1 MGWRWLVVGW
11 MLMGSASL
19 AADDALVVRK
29 AVKEVRLTGYS
40 RSDTELTL
48 SAEVSGKVVAAAYEV
63 GQTVGEDPFCQI
75 DTTFIDLQ
83 IEHLR
88 NSRRRLE
95 VSGAKSRSRV
105 TYLAKE
111 FHRIDRLFRENS
123 TAEAK
128 RDAAAEDLEQA
139 ELEGEAIAAEQAAL
153 DAQIRELAERRKRHE
168 VTAPAGW
175 IVVERRVE
183 PGEVVSPGQALARV
197 ADYGTLVV
205 PLAVSGKEYAALQ
218 SLPSPFSARLEGQT
232 IRALLFRVNP
242 EFNEKTRKLDVE
254 LKILDWNGERR
265 GGLQF
270 TLPVTIETEGLR
282 IPKEAV
288 INRYDDPRVILA
300 ESGETVRLLI
310 LDEENGDFVAA
321 AKEGLTPGTRLKRP

>member
-1 MGWRWLVVGW
+1 MRWRWLVVGW
-11 MLMGSASL
+11 VLMSPALL
-19 AADDALVVRK
+19 AADDTLVVRQ
-29 AVKEVRLTGYS
+29 AVEEVKLTGYS

-48 SAEVSGKVVAAAYEV
+48 SAEVSGKVVEAAYEV
-63 GQTVGEDPFCQI
+63 GQIVGEDPFCRI

-88 NSRRRLE
+88 NSRHRLE
-95 VSGAKSRSRV
+95 VSAAKNRSRV
-105 TYLAKE
+105 AYLAKE
-111 FHRIDRLFRENS
+111 FRRFDRLFQENS

-139 ELEGEAIAAEQAAL
+139 ELEGESIAAEQAAL

-168 VTAPAGW
+168 LTAPAGW

-183 PGEVVSPGQALARV
+183 PGEIVSPGQALARV

-205 PLAVSGKEYAALQ
+205 PLAVSGKEYAALRTL
-218 SLPSPFSARLEGQT
+218 SAPFSARLEGQV
-232 IRALLFRVNP
+232 IRASLFRVNP

-265 GGLQF
+265 GGLQLI
-270 TLPVTIETEGLR
+270 LPLTIETDGLR

-288 INRYDDPRVILA
+288 INRYDNPRVILA
-300 ESGETVRLLI
+300 ESGETVQLLI
-310 LDEENGDFVAA
+310 LDEANGDFVAA
-321 AKEGLTPGTRLKRP
+321 ANEGLTPGTRLKRP